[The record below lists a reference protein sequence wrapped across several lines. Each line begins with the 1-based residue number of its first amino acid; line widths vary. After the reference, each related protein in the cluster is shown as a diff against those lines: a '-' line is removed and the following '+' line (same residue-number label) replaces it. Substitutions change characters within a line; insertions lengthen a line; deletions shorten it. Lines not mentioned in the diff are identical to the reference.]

1 LKGPS
6 DPPPFGSDLICPAP
20 PRQWRMDFESLAT
33 HEGFDFLKAA
43 IRSTYGKARRRR
55 LIAETIRELLALDP
69 DIDAADARMR
79 AAKALGIPSD
89 ALELRADRLL
99 DATLR
104 QRARGT
110 DRKRP
115 KKISKRRSVVRMA
128 PRNRP

>member
-1 LKGPS
+1 
-6 DPPPFGSDLICPAP
+6 
-20 PRQWRMDFESLAT
+20 MDFESLAT

-55 LIAETIRELLALDP
+55 LIAEAIRELLALDP

-79 AAKALGIPSD
+79 AARALGIPKD

-104 QRARGT
+104 QRARSPE
-110 DRKRP
+110 RKRP
-115 KKISKRRSVVRMA
+115 RKPSKRKSMVRIA
-128 PRNRP
+128 RGSRN